1 MLKNGGFYHIGTK
14 PFFFSLAN
22 NEKCNESALCTGLKP
37 PPLKARRNEEQAGR
51 GFGEDCLSEAS
62 SAAADSIVRS
72 EGPSCWSGR
81 PSLLPFLAVQERES
95 PAGMPHQNQRA
106 GGTKKI
112 FVNLL

>member
-14 PFFFSLAN
+14 PFVFALAN
-22 NEKCNESALCTGLKP
+22 NEKCNESDLCTGLKP
-37 PPLKARRNEEQAGR
+37 PLEARRNEEQAGR
-51 GFGEDCLSEAS
+51 GFGEDCLSVAS
-62 SAAADSIVRS
+62 SAAADSIFSS

-95 PAGMPHQNQRA
+95 PAGMPHQNKRA
-106 GGTKKI
+106 EGTKKI